1 MQIAFHHLSRLS
13 LSFVTLC
20 RSFGG
25 EAAHKRSHA
34 AKNAPAAVVHPIEL
48 TGTSSPPPATSP
60 RSAGRAAPQGARA
73 ASARCTRPPVAS
85 RASIQPART
94 VRVLRKREGSAE
106 HLAIVGR
113 MADVC
118 AELDRLAARE
128 RLC

>member
-1 MQIAFHHLSRLS
+1 MQIAFRHLSRLS
-13 LSFVTLC
+13 LSLVTLC

-25 EAAHKRSHA
+25 DAAHQRSHPA
-34 AKNAPAAVVHPIEL
+34 RKAPPAAVRPIDL
-48 TGTSSPPPATSP
+48 SSPSASACSTSS
-60 RSAGRAAPQGARA
+60 AALQGVRV
-73 ASARCTRPPVAS
+73 ASARCTRPPAAS
-85 RASIQPART
+85 RASIQPSRT

-118 AELDRLAARE
+118 AELDRLVARE

>member
-1 MQIAFHHLSRLS
+1 MQTAFRHLSRLS
-13 LSFVTLC
+13 LSLVTLC

-25 EAAHKRSHA
+25 DAAHQRSHPA
-34 AKNAPAAVVHPIEL
+34 RKAPPAAVRPIDL
-48 TGTSSPPPATSP
+48 SSLSSPSANACSTSS
-60 RSAGRAAPQGARA
+60 AALQGVRV
-73 ASARCTRPPVAS
+73 ASARCTRPPAAS
-85 RASIQPART
+85 RASIQPSRT

-118 AELDRLAARE
+118 AELDRLVARE